1 MRARIRWLTRVD
13 MAILEYLDGHKLST
27 FEQPP
32 SAIAANIETSS
43 GHVRRRVRTLAA
55 ANLLERTDDTAGYYR
70 ITDLGRRYLRGEL
83 TEDERETLR
92 EFDPDDTGK

>member
-1 MRARIRWLTRVD
+1 MSIWRFS
-13 MAILEYLDGHKLST
+13 ST
-27 FEQPP
+27 STGTSYRRSNSRP
-32 SAIAANIETSS
+32 AIAANIETSS

-55 ANLLERTDDTAGYYR
+55 ADLLERTDDTAGYYR

-92 EFDPDDTGK
+92 EYDPDATGE